1 MKAINAVYNVLSNNA
16 ALVAVV
22 GSNINPL
29 RITQGVA
36 YPGVTM
42 RVSSVTPHPSKSGH
56 SKTDWATVEISAFAT
71 TYPQAVQVADLI
83 RSAMEVATPAT
94 FNGVYTWEIVYN
106 GESHLSDDNTE
117 EYGVYQILQDYTIS
131 YNRAEIGD
139 NFLLL
144 EDDSFLLLEDGSFI
158 IL

>member
-42 RVSSVTPHPSKSGH
+42 RVSTVTPHPSKSGH

-83 RSAMEVATPAT
+83 RSAMEIATPGT

-144 EDDSFLLLEDGSFI
+144 EDGSFLLLEDGSFI